1 MTPITVTL
9 VAAGIPGSLA
19 SVIALWLFGR
29 LLKAKKA
36 TFLRAITACLLIAT
50 FCIGAFLGC
59 LAISDQLGEL
69 ALWSLVPVMLAEF
82 LFACLCICWLFGTT
96 FGRAVLIWFLSTV
109 SAGVLGFSLA
119 FAGLVVLTDKFVV
132 PTGAM
137 SPAIYGVHCYKV
149 CDHCGYRFAV
159 GLSYRL
165 NPGPSD
171 TTVTNCTN
179 CGRSA
184 TITPS
189 DATISGDR
197 IVSNKLGQPKR
208 WDAIVFRPP
217 DQPDTMYVMR
227 LVGMPGEEIEIRDG
241 DVFADGRRLR
251 KVPSQVPELWLPVH
265 DTAFTL
271 TGPTLDNEPRWRSLS
286 DEEACW
292 QWDVDRG
299 WQFVGE
305 TGMRDELA
313 FSGPVLDQF
322 AYNAQVQ
329 WGSYAGS
336 FPDSQEW
343 QNVRD
348 IKVTCAVSQFRG
360 DGQIGFNWGF
370 GNDRVAARLSAA
382 GDVEIVRMAHE
393 DDDSA
398 PDGGQEQSRSQGQLA
413 APLIDSNLT
422 FAFRDWTAYVKQN
435 DSVIASLAF
444 DDDQPAG
451 QANEADEGQQIGIF
465 AEDCEVVLKRIQL
478 FRDVHYLSAAEMEPR
493 AFSST
498 SESIQL
504 DDKQCWVLGDNS
516 RQSKDSRFFG
526 PVSSDSVKGVVDC
539 IYWPPERW
547 RRFGSP

>member
-9 VAAGIPGSLA
+9 VAAGISGFLA
-19 SVIALWLFGR
+19 SVIALWIFGR

-50 FCIGAFLGC
+50 FCIGAFFGC
-59 LAISDQLGEL
+59 LAISDQLGEF
-69 ALWSLVPVMLAEF
+69 ALWSLVPVMFAEF

-109 SAGVLGFSLA
+109 SVGILGLSLA
-119 FAGLVVLTDKFVV
+119 FAGSVVLTDKFVV

-137 SPAIYGVHCYKV
+137 SPTIYGAHCHKV

-165 NPGPSD
+165 NRAPSD
-171 TTVTNCTN
+171 TAVTTCTN
-179 CGRSA
+179 CGRSS
-184 TITPS
+184 TISPS

-197 IVSNKLGQPKR
+197 ILSNKLGQPKR
-208 WDAIVFRPP
+208 WDAVVFRPP

-251 KVPSQVPELWLPVH
+251 KAPGQVPELWLPIH

-271 TGPTLDNEPRWRSLS
+271 TGPPLDNEPRWRSLS
-286 DEEACW
+286 DEEVGW
-292 QWDVDRG
+292 RWDVDRG
-299 WQFVGE
+299 WQFAGE
-305 TGMRDELA
+305 AGMRDELV

-322 AYNAQVQ
+322 AYNAEVQ
-329 WGSYAGS
+329 RWS
-336 FPDSQEW
+336 FAAEEKW
-343 QNVRD
+343 QIVRD
-348 IKVTCAVSQFRG
+348 VKLTCAVSEFRG
-360 DGQIGFNWGF
+360 RGQIGFHWQF
-370 GNDRVAARLSAA
+370 GKDRVTARLSANGHVELVQIA
-382 GDVEIVRMAHE
+382 YHGDNEV
-393 DDDSA
+393 DTDS
-398 PDGGQEQSRSQGQLA
+398 EQSGSQGQLPS
-413 APLIDSNLT
+413 PLVGSNLT
-422 FAFRDWTAYVKQN
+422 FAFRDGTAYVKQ
-435 DSVIASLAF
+435 DDRLVASLTLEESETGT
-444 DDDQPAG
+444 QPSEREESRRIA
-451 QANEADEGQQIGIF
+451 IL
-465 AEDCEVVLKRIQL
+465 AEDCRLALQRIQL

-498 SESIQL
+498 PYSIQL
-504 DDKQCWVLGDNS
+504 DDQQYWVLGDNS

-526 PVSSDSVKGVVDC
+526 PVSLDSVRGVVDC